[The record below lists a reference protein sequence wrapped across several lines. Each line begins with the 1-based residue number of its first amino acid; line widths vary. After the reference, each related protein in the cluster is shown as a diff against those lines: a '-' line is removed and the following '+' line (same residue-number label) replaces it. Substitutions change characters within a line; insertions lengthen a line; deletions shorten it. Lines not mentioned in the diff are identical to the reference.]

1 MWVETVENPCGNGY
15 SALGDMSE
23 PDFLICLVC
32 ETPTYDFEWED
43 GRVKEGLCSTC
54 GNDERSEFLTP
65 EEFEQEE

>member
-1 MWVETVENPCGNGY
+1 
-15 SALGDMSE
+15 MSE